1 MRDVAH
7 KAGLGRISSSTVHN
21 VFRRSKV
28 PRWIFVEEIV
38 KALDGDPATFKA
50 LWEAAWQA
58 ENRIQVSRRQPAG
71 QRPARPGPG
80 RGRAECGAGPPS
92 ESGRTRF
99 PPGTSIS
106 PAGWPSLIRCPANL
120 LGRQSPHV
128 QVICGMGGIG
138 KTELATEYIYRNMDK
153 YEIIWWIRAEHHD
166 RVRDALVKLAQ
177 RLELR
182 QAITDRA
189 ATVPSRPCSKHCS
202 RRPGRAGCWSTTT
215 RLSLLE
221 LAEVPARVSARRSHH
236 HYLAQQNWPSSVIG
250 DAIEVSPF
258 TEDEAVSFLRQ
269 RVPGLDAGSA
279 RQQLSREEDARRAG
293 EAGRLAAELG
303 HLPIAVDHAAA
314 YLAETSQTVDE
325 YLTRFAHN
333 AHLLL
338 SEQPGV
344 SEFPA
349 PVSGTWAMS
358 TTLLT
363 QDAEHLFNLCAFFSP
378 EPIAAELFLQD
389 ASDIDDPPGVAEFL
403 LR

>member
-1 MRDVAH
+1 
-7 KAGLGRISSSTVHN
+7 
-21 VFRRSKV
+21 
-28 PRWIFVEEIV
+28 
-38 KALDGDPATFKA
+38 
-50 LWEAAWQA
+50 
-58 ENRIQVSRRQPAG
+58 
-71 QRPARPGPG
+71 
-80 RGRAECGAGPPS
+80 
-92 ESGRTRF
+92 
-99 PPGTSIS
+99 
-106 PAGWPSLIRCPANL
+106 
-120 LGRQSPHV
+120 
-128 QVICGMGGIG
+128 
-138 KTELATEYIYRNMDK
+138 MDK
-153 YEIIWWIRAEHHD
+153 YEVIWWIRAEHHD

-182 QAITDRA
+182 QAITDSRDRA
-189 ATVPSRPCSKHCS
+189 ITAVLEALQSEARSS
-202 RRPGRAGCWSTTT
+202 WLLVYDNAV
-215 RLSLLE
+215 SLLD
-221 LAEVPARVSARRSHH
+221 LQKYLPACPPGGHIVITSRE
-236 HYLAQQNWPSSVIG
+236 QNWPSSVIG

-258 TEDEAVSFLRQ
+258 TADEAVSFLRQ
-269 RVPGLDAGSA
+269 RVPGLGAGTA
-279 RQQLSREEDARRAG
+279 RQQLSTEEDARRAG
-293 EAGRLAAELG
+293 EAGLLAAELG

-325 YLTRFAHN
+325 YLTRFAYN

-403 LR
+403 SAEHRFRAAASLLHRISLAKVDGARDLIQVHRVVQAVTQGQLRQNRIDKFHAYRGRLVAGHIESRKSGSEQLRRNLRLVPSAP